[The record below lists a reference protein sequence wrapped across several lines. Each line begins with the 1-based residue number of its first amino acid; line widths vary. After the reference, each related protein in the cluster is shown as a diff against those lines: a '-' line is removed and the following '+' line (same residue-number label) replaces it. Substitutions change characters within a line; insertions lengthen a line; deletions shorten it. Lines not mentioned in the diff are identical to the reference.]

1 MGQMKTFKEFL
12 KEEFPPF
19 ALPDYP
25 MQRTDIKYLDG
36 SWAVGEEDKA
46 FDYDASK
53 SGEENMDDI
62 EKEVQKKTFT
72 HFISEQK
79 EKSATFTFG
88 RFNPP
93 TTGHEKLVKKLASV
107 GRGTDVL
114 LFSSHS
120 NDKRKNPLTHKDK
133 VKYLK
138 KFFGRMVVDANV
150 RNVFEIAN
158 FLHEKGYRNV
168 NMVVGSDRIKEFDML
183 LNKYNGVKAKHGYY
197 KFKNINI
204 ISAGERDPDADDV
217 SGMSASKMREFAEK
231 GDFEGF
237 KDGVPSKGK
246 NLAKKLY
253 DDIRKGM
260 GINEGNLPEYMIE
273 DLITEGVYDPGIFK
287 AVFLMGG
294 PGSGKSTVVDQLS
307 LKALGLKMVNTDKAF
322 ENGLKK
328 AGLSLDLRGA
338 DFDKVDPIRARA
350 KKITGK
356 NMDAYIRGR
365 LGMIFD
371 TTAANKN
378 KIVSYKKLLDKLGYE
393 YKMVFVSTSLQNA
406 QKRNDMRA
414 RKLPAEIVQGDWEK
428 ARKNA
433 DEFKKLFGRDFV
445 EITND
450 DDVATLQKKSMSL
463 YSKMLTWTSKY
474 PSNKVALKWKERM
487 LLRKQ
492 DGR

>member
-1 MGQMKTFKEFL
+1 M
-12 KEEFPPF
+12 
-19 ALPDYP
+19 
-25 MQRTDIKYLDG
+25 
-36 SWAVGEEDKA
+36 
-46 FDYDASK
+46 
-53 SGEENMDDI
+53 
-62 EKEVQKKTFT
+62 KTFT

-338 DFDKVDPIRARA
+338 DFDKVDPIRAKA

-450 DDVATLQKKSMSL
+450 DDVATLQKKSLSL

>member
-1 MGQMKTFKEFL
+1 M
-12 KEEFPPF
+12 
-19 ALPDYP
+19 
-25 MQRTDIKYLDG
+25 
-36 SWAVGEEDKA
+36 
-46 FDYDASK
+46 
-53 SGEENMDDI
+53 
-62 EKEVQKKTFT
+62 KTFT

-378 KIVSYKKLLDKLGYE
+378 KIVSYKKLLDKLGYD

>member
-1 MGQMKTFKEFL
+1 M
-12 KEEFPPF
+12 
-19 ALPDYP
+19 
-25 MQRTDIKYLDG
+25 
-36 SWAVGEEDKA
+36 
-46 FDYDASK
+46 
-53 SGEENMDDI
+53 
-62 EKEVQKKTFT
+62 KTFT

-338 DFDKVDPIRARA
+338 DFDKVDPIRAKA

-378 KIVSYKKLLDKLGYE
+378 KIVSYKKLLDKLGYD

>member
-1 MGQMKTFKEFL
+1 MKTF
-12 KEEFPPF
+12 
-19 ALPDYP
+19 
-25 MQRTDIKYLDG
+25 
-36 SWAVGEEDKA
+36 
-46 FDYDASK
+46 
-53 SGEENMDDI
+53 NN
-62 EKEVQKKTFT
+62 
-72 HFISEQK
+72 FISEAK

-93 TTGHEKLVKKLASV
+93 TTGHEKLVKKLLSV

-120 NDKRKNPLTHKDK
+120 NDKRKNPLNHRDK

-138 KFFGRMVVDANV
+138 KFFGKIVVDANV
-150 RNVFEIAN
+150 RTVFEICN
-158 FLHEKGYRNV
+158 FLQEKKYVNV
-168 NMVVGSDRIKEFDML
+168 NMVVGSDRVKEFEML
-183 LNKYNGVKAKHGYY
+183 ITKYNGVKARHGYY

-260 GINEGNLPEYMIE
+260 GINEGTLPQYMIE

-294 PGSGKSTVVDQLS
+294 PGSGKSAVVDKLA
-307 LKALGLKMVNTDKAF
+307 LKALGLKLVNTDKAF

-338 DFDKVDPIRARA
+338 DFDKVDPIRAKA

-371 TTAANKN
+371 TTAANKS

-393 YKMVFVSTSLQNA
+393 YKMVFVRTSLENA

-414 RKLPAEIVQGDWEK
+414 RKLPPEIVQGDWDK
-428 ARKNA
+428 AMKSA
-433 DEFKKLFGRDFV
+433 KEYKSLFKRDFI

-450 DDVATLQKKSMSL
+450 DTVQALDAKANQLF
-463 YSKMLTWTSKY
+463 SKMMTWTSKY
-474 PSNKVALKWKERM
+474 PSNKQALKWRERM
-487 LLRKQ
+487 LLQKK
-492 DGR
+492 G